1 MISNTPAKFVPAQ
14 RFVGMQVID
23 NRGTLV
29 GNVKDVSVDF
39 QNKNLAFRVSTKTK
53 TELDMV
59 WDDVLSVED
68 VVLLKKEV
76 NLAGMTGQATI
87 GPSVTL
93 PPVQALV
100 ICSNCGSS
108 APGHAKFCPKCG
120 TSLK

>member
-1 MISNTPAKFVPAQ
+1 MSKAETKYILAQ

-23 NRGTLV
+23 NKGSVV

-39 QNKNLAFRVSTKTK
+39 QSKALAFRVSTKSHS
-53 TELDMV
+53 ELDMS
-59 WDDVLSVED
+59 WDDVQSVED

-76 NLAGMTGQATI
+76 DLTSMPEAQPAALTSGSQVTIQAT
-87 GPSVTL
+87 L
-93 PPVQALV
+93 

-120 TSLK
+120 TTLR